1 MNAREDRRPGE
12 PGQRGWVAVL
22 RRFARPPV
30 ITLCEL
36 CGEPLDHAHPHL
48 LELEQHALRC
58 CCRACALLFGNQQN
72 ARYKRVPENARPLT
86 DFRLSDDQWDTL
98 AIPIGIAFFYRDS
111 TAQRVIAMYPGAAG
125 AMQSSLDLGAW
136 DRLVADNPILDTFE
150 PDVEALLVNRVEG
163 AREYYRVP
171 IDQCYALTGVIRA
184 RWRGLSGGVDA
195 WRAIHACFA
204 ALKAGE
210 RLPEG
215 VPHA

>member
-1 MNAREDRRPGE
+1 MNTRDVNAHATA
-12 PGQRGWVAVL
+12 QRGWVAAI
-22 RRFARPPV
+22 R
-30 ITLCEL
+30 TLTRQAATTPCEL
-36 CGEPLDHAHPHL
+36 CGEPLDAVHPHL
-48 LELEQHALRC
+48 VELEPHALRC

-72 ARYKRVPENARPLT
+72 ARYRRVPEHGSRL
-86 DFRLSDDQWDTL
+86 DGFRLSDELWDAL

-111 TAQRVIAMYPGAAG
+111 AAQRLIAMYPGAAG

-136 DRLVADNPILDTFE
+136 DCLVADNPVLETLE

-163 AREYYRVP
+163 AREHFRVP

-204 ALKAGE
+204 ALNAGE
-210 RLPEG
+210 RLSEG
-215 VPHA
+215 GANA

>member
-1 MNAREDRRPGE
+1 MSAREDGRPGE
-12 PGQRGWVAVL
+12 HTQRGWAAAL
-22 RRFARPPV
+22 RTFARPPV
-30 ITLCEL
+30 TVLCEL
-36 CGEPLDHAHPHL
+36 CGEPLDGTHPHL
-48 LELEQHALRC
+48 LEREQQALRC

-72 ARYKRVPENARPLT
+72 ARYKRVPEKVRWLG
-86 DFRLSDDQWDTL
+86 DFRLSDEQWDAL

-111 TAQRVIAMYPGAAG
+111 AQRVIAMYPGAAG
-125 AMQSSLDLGAW
+125 AMQSSLDLSAW
-136 DRLVADNPILDTFE
+136 AVLVAGNPVLNTLE

-184 RWRGLSGGVDA
+184 RWRGVSGGVDA
-195 WRAIHACFA
+195 WRAIRACFA

-215 VPHA
+215 VPNA

>member
-1 MNAREDRRPGE
+1 MNARGDGRPRE
-12 PGQRGWVAVL
+12 HGQRGWVAAL
-22 RRFARPPV
+22 RTFARPPQIV
-30 ITLCEL
+30 LCEL
-36 CGEPLDHAHPHL
+36 CGEPLDGTHPHL
-48 LELEQHALRC
+48 LELDQHALRC

-72 ARYKRVPENARPLT
+72 ARYKRVPESVRWLNE
-86 DFRLSDDQWDTL
+86 FHLSDEQWDAL

-111 TAQRVIAMYPGAAG
+111 AAQRVITMYPGAAG

-136 DRLVADNPILDTFE
+136 DRLVADNPILDTLE

-163 AREYYRVP
+163 AREHYRVP

-195 WRAIHACFA
+195 WRAIHACFT

-215 VPHA
+215 VSNA